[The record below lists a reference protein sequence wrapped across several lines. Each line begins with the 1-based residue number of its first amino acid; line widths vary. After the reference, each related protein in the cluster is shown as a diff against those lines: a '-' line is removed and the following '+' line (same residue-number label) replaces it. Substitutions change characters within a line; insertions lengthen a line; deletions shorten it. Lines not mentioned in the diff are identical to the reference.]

1 MQKTHFKLPKF
12 ISYDYI
18 LSQYDLR
25 TIKHRRLVLAFIL
38 EFLGYPNYISDMFSV
53 KKLCQ

>member
-1 MQKTHFKLPKF
+1 MLKTLFKLPKF

-18 LSQYDLR
+18 LSQYDLS

-38 EFLGYPNYISDMFSV
+38 ELLGYLNYISDIFSV